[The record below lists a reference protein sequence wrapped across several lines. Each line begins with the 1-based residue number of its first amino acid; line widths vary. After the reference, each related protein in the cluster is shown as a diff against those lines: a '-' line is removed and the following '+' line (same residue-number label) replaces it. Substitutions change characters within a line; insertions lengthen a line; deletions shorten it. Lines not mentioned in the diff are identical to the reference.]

1 MQQNRDYHEDNK
13 SICQEWLQQLGDNK
27 THPSIHPWAEQIT
40 PLCVNLIMH
49 NCGWILD
56 EFATPTL
63 THHTTTRRVYLLFL
77 KVRQKVNIW
86 HFHRDENW
94 IDTVPCLLGLV
105 RSLSH
110 LLLVIDRTTAGNGW
124 PFISCGKGPS
134 HFIPD
139 AVKNYLWLETEYHL
153 PCHSFG
159 QRVGRWKK
167 WRLFEFSG
175 FISRSHL
182 TRRRRWSDVLM
193 TDCRG
198 PFGPL
203 LDTNYSEATLI
214 LVVINYHSGMLCS
227 SQVRKEE
234 GRTCVDTDS
243 DGQKGCRWSVRNPFF
258 PHFWRVQDKWATNG
272 PPFQPFRPSQ
282 KWSVDR
288 VSQSGWLW
296 KMSWF

>member
-1 MQQNRDYHEDNK
+1 MKIGLTRSLVCLVWFDR
-13 SICQEWLQQLGDNK
+13 C
-27 THPSIHPWAEQIT
+27 
-40 PLCVNLIMH
+40 LIS
-49 NCGWILD
+49 
-56 EFATPTL
+56 
-63 THHTTTRRVYLLFL
+63 
-77 KVRQKVNIW
+77 
-86 HFHRDENW
+86 
-94 IDTVPCLLGLV
+94 CLLSTELRQGTGD
-105 RSLSH
+105 LSFH
-110 LLLVIDRTTAGNGW
+110 VGKDLHISWDGDS
-124 PFISCGKGPS
+124 PFHPRCGKKLSLIRNGIPS
-134 HFIPD
+134 TMPLFRP
-139 AVKNYLWLETEYHL
+139 E
-153 PCHSFG
+153 G
-159 QRVGRWKK
+159 WKK
-167 WRLFEFSG
+167 WRLFDFSG

-227 SQVRKEE
+227 SQVRKEDE
-234 GRTCVDTDS
+234 RTWVDTDS
-243 DGQKGCRWSVRNPFF
+243 DGQKGCRWSARNPFF

-272 PPFQPFRPSQ
+272 PTFQPFRPSQ